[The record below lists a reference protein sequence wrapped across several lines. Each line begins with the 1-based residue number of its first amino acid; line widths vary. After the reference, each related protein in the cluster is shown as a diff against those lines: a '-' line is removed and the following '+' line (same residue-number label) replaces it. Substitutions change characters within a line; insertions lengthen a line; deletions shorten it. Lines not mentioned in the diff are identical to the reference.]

1 MASYPTYPND
11 RTSDEMTTQEQPV
24 LHHTRV
30 TAGDDEPKLWL
41 LMLHGIYGSGRN
53 WGTIARRLVEARPEW
68 GVLLVDLRNHGGS
81 RGFPGPHTLAATA
94 EDVDRLVEHLG
105 IDATAV
111 MGHSF
116 GGKVALVYAAHHGG
130 AGQLRQ
136 VWVMDSA
143 LSVRKPEG
151 SAWRMIEV
159 IRALPAEFAS
169 RAEAVE
175 GIARA
180 GYDEALGQ
188 WMAINLE
195 LVDGVY
201 RWRLDWNVIEEML
214 RDYFRT
220 DLWETVVR
228 PPGEVEIHIVKA
240 TDSNSIDDEAVRRVE
255 AAATANPR
263 VHLHQLQGGHWI
275 NTDNPQGVL
284 DLLSGSLL

>member
-1 MASYPTYPND
+1 M
-11 RTSDEMTTQEQPV
+11 SDPQIPI
-24 LHHTRV
+24 LAHTRV
-30 TAGDDEPKLWL
+30 TGKDATPTRWL
-41 LMLHGIYGSGRN
+41 LVLHGIYGSGRN

-94 EDVDRLVEHLG
+94 KDVDRLVEHLG

-143 LSVRKPEG
+143 LSVREPEG

-159 IRALPAEFAS
+159 IRALPSEFAS

-201 RWRLDWNVIEEML
+201 RWRLDWDVIEEML

-240 TDSNSIDDEAVRRVE
+240 TESNSVDDEAVRRVE

-284 DLLSGSLL
+284 DLLSGSLV